1 MWTFLRRRLVTSA
14 ISLVGVVIVVFF
26 LARLTGS
33 PASLYLPESA
43 TQEQIDEFN
52 RINGL
57 DQPLL
62 VQFWDFLV
70 GAVRLD
76 FGNSI
81 WQRRPALE
89 VTLEALPPTLALAG
103 IALALSLI
111 VAVLLGSIAA
121 VYRFRSPDRVI
132 SVVTLTI
139 SSIPDFWFA
148 LVGILIF
155 AVQLHLLPTSG
166 YATPAAWVLPVATV
180 MLAPVGVLTQV
191 VRGAMIDA
199 LGAGF
204 VQNARAR
211 GFSKARL
218 VMRHALRNAA
228 LPIVSVAGDRAAGMV
243 NGSIIVGSVFAFP
256 GVGVLIMGAVLNRDF
271 SVIQACV
278 FVVGIGVIV
287 VNILVD
293 ALYAVIDPRV
303 RVSAGKGK

>member
-1 MWTFLRRRLVTSA
+1 MWTFLRRRLVTSV
-14 ISLVGVVIVVFF
+14 ISLIGVIVVVFF

-43 TQEQIDEFN
+43 TQDQIDEFN

-57 DQPLL
+57 DQPLFA
-62 VQFWDFLV
+62 QFWDFLV
-70 GAVRLD
+70 GAVQLD
-76 FGNSI
+76 FGDSI
-81 WQRRPALE
+81 WQRRPALQAA
-89 VTLEALPPTLALAG
+89 LEAMPPTIALAG

-111 VAVLLGSIAA
+111 VALALGAIAA
-121 VYRFRSPDRVI
+121 VYRFRLPDRVI

-155 AVQLHLLPTSG
+155 AVQLGLLPTSG
-166 YATPAAWVLPVATV
+166 YATPAAWILPVATV

-191 VRGAMIDA
+191 VRGSMIDA
-199 LGAGF
+199 LNAGY

-211 GFSKARL
+211 GFDKARL
-218 VMRHALRNAA
+218 VVRHALRNAS

-256 GVGVLIMGAVLNRDF
+256 GIGVLIMGAVLNRDF
-271 SVIQACV
+271 SVIQASV
-278 FVVGIGVIV
+278 FVVGVGVIL
-287 VNILVD
+287 VNIVVD

>member
-14 ISLVGVVIVVFF
+14 VSLVGVIVVVFF

-76 FGNSI
+76 FGASI

-89 VTLEALPPTLALAG
+89 AALDALPPTLALAG

-111 VAVLLGSIAA
+111 IALALGAIAA
-121 VYRFRSPDRVI
+121 VYRFRLPDRVI
-132 SVVTLTI
+132 TVVTLTI

-155 AVQLHLLPTSG
+155 AVQMGLVPTSG
-166 YATPAAWVLPVATV
+166 YATPAAWILPTATV

-191 VRGAMIDA
+191 VRGSMIDA
-199 LGAGF
+199 LGAGY

-211 GFSKARL
+211 GFDKTRL
-218 VMRHALRNAA
+218 VLRHAMRNAS

-256 GVGVLIMGAVLNRDF
+256 GIGVLIMGAVLNRDF
-271 SVIQACV
+271 AVIQASV
-278 FVVGIGVIV
+278 FVVGVGVIL
-287 VNILVD
+287 VNIVVD

-303 RVSAGKGK
+303 RVSAGKAK

>member
-1 MWTFLRRRLVTSA
+1 MWTFLRRRLVTSV
-14 ISLVGVVIVVFF
+14 ISLIGVIVVVFF

-57 DQPLL
+57 DQPLFA
-62 VQFWDFLV
+62 QFWDFLV
-70 GAVRLD
+70 GAVQLD
-76 FGNSI
+76 FGDSI
-81 WQRRPALE
+81 WQRRPALQAA
-89 VTLEALPPTLALAG
+89 LEAMPPTIALAG
-103 IALALSLI
+103 IALALSLV
-111 VAVLLGSIAA
+111 VALALGAIAA
-121 VYRFRSPDRVI
+121 VYRFRLPDRVI

-155 AVQLHLLPTSG
+155 AVQLGLLPTSG
-166 YATPAAWVLPVATV
+166 YATPAAWILPVATV

-191 VRGAMIDA
+191 VRGSMIDA
-199 LGAGF
+199 LNAGY

-211 GFSKARL
+211 GFDKARL
-218 VMRHALRNAA
+218 VARHALRNAS

-256 GVGVLIMGAVLNRDF
+256 GIGVLIMGAVLNRDF
-271 SVIQACV
+271 SVIQASV
-278 FVVGIGVIV
+278 FVVGVGVIL
-287 VNILVD
+287 VNIFVD

>member
-1 MWTFLRRRLVTSA
+1 MWTFLRRRLVTSV
-14 ISLVGVVIVVFF
+14 ISLIGVIVVVFF

-57 DQPLL
+57 DQPLFA
-62 VQFWDFLV
+62 QFWDFLV
-70 GAVRLD
+70 GAVQLD
-76 FGNSI
+76 FGDSI
-81 WQRRPALE
+81 WQRRPALQAA
-89 VTLEALPPTLALAG
+89 LEAMPPTIALAG

-111 VAVLLGSIAA
+111 VALALGAIAA
-121 VYRFRSPDRVI
+121 VYRFRLPDRVI

-155 AVQLHLLPTSG
+155 AVQLGLLPTSG
-166 YATPAAWVLPVATV
+166 YATPAAWILPVATV

-191 VRGAMIDA
+191 VRGSMIDA
-199 LGAGF
+199 LNAGY

-211 GFSKARL
+211 GFDKARL
-218 VMRHALRNAA
+218 VVRHALRNAS

-256 GVGVLIMGAVLNRDF
+256 GIGVLIMGAVLNRDF
-271 SVIQACV
+271 SVIQASV
-278 FVVGIGVIV
+278 FVVGVGVIL
-287 VNILVD
+287 VNIVVD

>member
-1 MWTFLRRRLVTSA
+1 VWTLLRKRLVTSVV
-14 ISLVGVVIVVFF
+14 SLVGVVVAVFF

-43 TQEQIDEFN
+43 SQDQIDEFN
-52 RINGL
+52 RVHGL
-57 DQPLL
+57 DQPLI
-62 VQFWDFLV
+62 VQFWDFLA

-76 FGNSI
+76 FGDSI
-81 WQRRPALE
+81 WMRRPALD
-89 VTLEALPPTLALAG
+89 VTLAAMPPTLALSG
-103 IALALSLI
+103 IALVLSLAI
-111 VAVLLGSIAA
+111 AVVLGSLAA
-121 VYRFRSPDRVI
+121 LYRFRLADRIV

-166 YATPAAWVLPVATV
+166 YATPAAWVLPTATV

-191 VRGAMIDA
+191 VRGSMIDS
-199 LGAGF
+199 LNAGF

-211 GFSKARL
+211 GFGRARL
-218 VMRHALRNAA
+218 VFRHALRNAS
-228 LPIVSVAGDRAAGMV
+228 LPIVSVAGDRAAGMI

-256 GVGVLIMGAVLNRDF
+256 GIGVLIMGAVLNRDF
-271 SVIQACV
+271 AVIQSCV
-278 FVVGIGVIV
+278 FVVGVGVII

-293 ALYAVIDPRV
+293 ALYVLIDPRV
-303 RVSAGKGK
+303 RVSAGRTK